1 MEIFYPTN
9 SINSTMQKRARI
21 YTVYERIL
29 LLLGLLEGNHDE
41 KTVGRVLALDSIN
54 GTSQDKGGRGQKE
67 PDQGKISVYKTR
79 ATCATAWI
87 PRMWLGGSRMLVPL
101 ARTLMVTQEH

>member
-54 GTSQDKGGRGQKE
+54 GTSQDKGGRGQK
-67 PDQGKISVYKTR
+67 G
-79 ATCATAWI
+79 AG
-87 PRMWLGGSRMLVPL
+87 PR
-101 ARTLMVTQEH
+101 